1 MGKEVKF
8 NADARNGLQQ
18 GLDILANAVKV
29 TLGPKGRHAAI
40 ERQYGPPLVTKD
52 GVTVAKSI
60 DLDDRVQN
68 MGAQLIKAVASATN
82 SVAGDGTTTATVL
95 AQAIYTEGA
104 RLVAAGHN
112 PVLVKRG
119 IDKATAIVVSRLK
132 EISTPVSD
140 DDMVKNVAVISANN
154 DQDLGKLIGEVVTSV
169 GNNGSISVEDA
180 TGTDT
185 RVIYSE
191 GMNIERGYINPTF
204 VTNFE
209 KMTVEYDSPFILTYD
224 GKLSSSREF
233 LGVLEKVSGTGKPLL
248 VIARDVDGEALQTMI
263 VNKAR
268 NALVSCAIRA
278 PGFGDTR
285 RDMLEDIA
293 TICGSKMYTAEEADE
308 VKLADLPQ
316 LGRARRVVIG
326 RNNTTIIDGAGNQSK
341 VQDRIESLKSQLTD
355 RTLSDYQLA
364 SIRSRL
370 ATLTGSIAVVKV
382 GGISESEMKERKD
395 RVEDAI
401 NAVKAAI
408 DEGIVPGGGSS
419 LLHCVAN
426 LRASKSKL
434 TLSPEESAGFEIIER
449 AIKAP
454 FMQIMHNAGTDCHS
468 IMEKII
474 DSDSLRCGYDAFNN
488 KFEQDMIQIGVI
500 DPLKVVRSA
509 LENASSAS
517 GTLLTTEVTIYT
529 KDLDLE

>member
-8 NADARNGLQQ
+8 NADARNSLQQ

-60 DLDDRVQN
+60 DLDDRIQN

-95 AQAIYTEGA
+95 AQSIYTEGA
-104 RLVAAGHN
+104 KLVAAGHN

-119 IDKATAIVVSRLK
+119 IDKATSIVVNRLK
-132 EISTPVSD
+132 EISLPVSD
-140 DDMVKNVAVISANN
+140 DETIKNVAVISANN
-154 DQDLGKLIGEVVTSV
+154 DRDLGSLIGEVVSSV

-180 TGTDT
+180 TGTET
-185 RVIYSE
+185 RIVYSE
-191 GMNIERGYINPTF
+191 GMNIERGYVNPTF

-209 KMTVEYDSPFILTYD
+209 KMTVEYDSPYILMYD
-224 GKLSSSREF
+224 GKLSSSRDF
-233 LGVLEKVSGTGKPLL
+233 LGVLEKVSNAGKPLL
-248 VIARDVDGEALQTMI
+248 VIARDVEGEALQTLI

-268 NALVSCAIRA
+268 KSLISCAIKA

-293 TICGSKMYTAEEADE
+293 TICGGRMYTAEEGE
-308 VKLADLPQ
+308 ELKHCELNQ

-326 RNNTTIIDGAGNQSK
+326 RNNTTIIDGSGSAEELSER
-341 VQDRIESLKSQLTD
+341 VESLKTQLTD

-364 SIRSRL
+364 NIRARL

-401 NAVKAAI
+401 NAVRAAI
-408 DEGIVPGGGSS
+408 DEGIVSGGGSS
-419 LLHCVAN
+419 LLHCVTA
-426 LRASKSKL
+426 LRSAKSSLSL
-434 TLSPEESAGFEIIER
+434 TPEESAGFEIIER

-454 FMQIMHNAGTDCHS
+454 FMQIMLNAGTDCHS
-468 IMEKII
+468 IMERII
-474 DSDSLRCGYDAFNN
+474 ESDNTRCGYDAYHNR
-488 KFEQDMIQIGVI
+488 FEQDMLSIGVI

-517 GTLLTTEVTIYT
+517 GTLLTTEVAIFQ
-529 KDLDLE
+529 KDLPLE